1 MITNTHTNKKYI
13 GQAVCYLSNGR
24 RWGTDKRWKKHLYQA
39 ETNKCECRLLE
50 NAIRKYGQDSFD
62 VTVLIEC
69 GIHELNDLENSYI
82 HTYNTLSPNGYNL
95 MTGGGNG
102 RLHSIETKQKMSRTR
117 TGKTHT
123 DATKE
128 KIGEKHKGKT
138 VDNISREKIGSS
150 SRYRNMKS
158 DHKQKIESL
167 LEEQCI
173 DHLPMYINYI
183 TDKKRQSDGFV
194 VRFPNTKPR
203 KYMSKSLTL
212 TQKYILAT
220 QHKHTISNQRM
231 SV

>member
-1 MITNTHTNKKYI
+1 
-13 GQAVCYLSNGR
+13 
-24 RWGTDKRWKKHLYQA
+24 
-39 ETNKCECRLLE
+39 
-50 NAIRKYGQDSFD
+50 
-62 VTVLIEC
+62 
-69 GIHELNDLENSYI
+69 
-82 HTYNTLSPNGYNL
+82 

-102 RLHSIETKQKMSRTR
+102 RLHSLETKQKMSRTR

-138 VDNISREKIGSS
+138 VDNISREKKKKIGS

-158 DHKQKIESL
+158 VHKQKIESL

-183 TDKKRQSDGFV
+183 TDKKTTIRWVCS
-194 VRFPNTKPR
+194 KPR